1 MSFSPSANCRFP
13 LIVLAITLLL
23 GGCSLL
29 GKNPPLPV
37 PQDTPLAAPADSA
50 PRPVNDSAAQGRA
63 EATSTLVGQDA
74 SSDLLLPLEIVRGGP
89 QGNALTGVRYAQFI
103 RPVAVAARG
112 NDLFVID
119 AGQELLFKYNRTMRS
134 LDVVMSLRGV
144 LAGEASDI
152 YVARDL
158 SFYIADPMG
167 SRVLQFDRRGRLIR
181 TYSNAMNLARPVAVS
196 VEESSGRVLVADGV
210 YDHILVFDSFG
221 NLVASGG
228 GRGSDPGQFLN
239 ITAMASGVDGFY
251 VTARF
256 GQRIQVLAD
265 DGRYRYSMPQGDVTF
280 PTAIAVD
287 GEGRVYVSD
296 FIDNTVKIYGE
307 GRLLG
312 RIGKTGSGLGE
323 FRYITDLWVDE
334 GFLYVADSLNGRV
347 QVLRVM
353 SGAAG
358 GKN

>member
-1 MSFSPSANCRFP
+1 MSFSSSANRRFP
-13 LIVLAITLLL
+13 LIALVSVLTSSLLL

-37 PQDTPLAAPADSA
+37 PQDAPLAAPSVSPSGSAD
-50 PRPVNDSAAQGRA
+50 DLTGDDLIGQAASPG
-63 EATSTLVGQDA
+63 
-74 SSDLLLPLEIVRGGP
+74 LLLPLDIIRGGP

-112 NDLFVID
+112 DDVFVID
-119 AGQELLFKYNRTMRS
+119 AGQEILFKYNRTMRS
-134 LDVVMSLRGV
+134 VDVVMSLRGV

-167 SRVLQFDRRGRLIR
+167 SRVLQFDRRGRLVR
-181 TYSNAMNLARPVAVS
+181 TYSNTMNLARPVAVG

-221 NLVASGG
+221 NLVSSGG

-251 VTARF
+251 ITARF
-256 GQRIQVLAD
+256 GQRVQVLAE
-265 DGRYRYSMPQGDVTF
+265 DGKYRYSMPQGDVTF

-296 FIDNTVKIYGE
+296 FIDNTIKIYGE

-312 RIGKTGSGLGE
+312 HVGRTGSGLGE
-323 FRYITDLWVDE
+323 FRHITDLWFDE

-347 QVLRVM
+347 QILRVV
-353 SGAAG
+353 SGAVG

>member
-1 MSFSPSANCRFP
+1 MSFSSSANRRFP
-13 LIVLAITLLL
+13 LTIPALVLAGTFLL

-29 GKNPPLPV
+29 GKKPSGVPLPQDAPLIV
-37 PQDTPLAAPADSA
+37 PFNLGAVPPVDGLAAIESPPETSADI
-50 PRPVNDSAAQGRA
+50 
-63 EATSTLVGQDA
+63 LV
-74 SSDLLLPLEIVRGGP
+74 PMEIIRGGP
-89 QGNALTGVRYAQFI
+89 QGNALTGVKYAQFI

-112 NDLFVID
+112 NDVFVID
-119 AGQELLFKYNRTMRS
+119 AGQEVLFKYNRIMGS

-181 TYSNAMNLARPVAVS
+181 TYSNTLNLARPVAVS
-196 VEESSGRVLVADGV
+196 VEEASGRVLVADGV

-228 GRGSDPGQFLN
+228 GRGSDAGQFLN

-256 GQRIQVLAD
+256 GQRIQVLAE
-265 DGRYRYSMPQGDVTF
+265 DGKYRYSMPQGDVTF

-296 FIDNTVKIYGE
+296 FSDNAIKIYGE

-312 RIGKTGSGLGE
+312 RVGITGSGLGE
-323 FRYITDLWVDE
+323 FRHITDLWFDE
-334 GFLYVADSLNGRV
+334 GYLYVADSLNGRV
-347 QVLRVM
+347 QALRIM
-353 SGAAG
+353 PGTAG

>member
-1 MSFSPSANCRFP
+1 MSLSPSANRRLP
-13 LIVLAITLLL
+13 LTVTAIVLVCTFLL

-29 GKNPPLPV
+29 GKKPSAVPLL
-37 PQDTPLAAPADSA
+37 QDAPLAVPSNLVAAP
-50 PRPVNDSAAQGRA
+50 PVNDAAIL
-63 EATSTLVGQDA
+63 ESPLET
-74 SSDLLLPLEIVRGGP
+74 SSDILVPMEIIRGGP
-89 QGNALTGVRYAQFI
+89 QGNALTGVRFAQFI

-112 NDLFVID
+112 NDVFVID
-119 AGQELLFKYNRTMRS
+119 AGQEVLFKYNRIMGS
-134 LDVVMSLRGV
+134 LEVVMSLRGV

-152 YVARDL
+152 YVAHDL

-181 TYSNAMNLARPVAVS
+181 TYSNTLNLARPVAVS
-196 VEESSGRVLVADGV
+196 VDEASGRVLVADGV
-210 YDHILVFDSFG
+210 YDHILAFDSFG

-256 GQRIQVLAD
+256 GQRIQVLAE
-265 DGRYRYSMPQGDVTF
+265 DGKYRYSLPQGDVIF

-296 FIDNTVKIYGE
+296 FSDNTIRIYGE

-312 RIGKTGSGLGE
+312 RVGITGSGLGE
-323 FRYITDLWVDE
+323 FRHITDLWFDE
-334 GFLYVADSLNGRV
+334 GQLYVADSLNGRV
-347 QVLRVM
+347 QVLRAM
-353 SGAAG
+353 SSGAVG